1 MNEEILEP
9 CDSALSSSASSLQHQ
24 HASEQQQQ
32 RQQQQQQQDR
42 EQQQGYSNHVESSTY
57 MPVDLRVMS
66 STPDYHKMIDNSRIH
81 YVPIKLRCGVT
92 AMCRSNVLILCPFV
106 LQCLHKDVLKCL
118 EIMPRSVH
126 ALIKRT
132 RIWVN
137 VSYSYGQRDNPRLL
151 RHTTAHHA
159 DWWLIW

>member
-1 MNEEILEP
+1 MSVPRPPEVDLP
-9 CDSALSSSASSLQHQ
+9 CDSGLS
-24 HASEQQQQ
+24 
-32 RQQQQQQQDR
+32 QDC
-42 EQQQGYSNHVESSTY
+42 S

-66 STPDYHKMIDNSRIH
+66 STPDYHQMIDNSRIN

-92 AMCRSNVLILCPFV
+92 AMCRTNVLILCPFV
-106 LQCLHKDVLKCL
+106 LQCLHKDILQCL

-159 DWWLIW
+159 DWWLIWYCTLHGSVCVKIILLGLAILISFFFLNVHSTK